1 MRDFKRRTRETGSVM
16 IEGGA
21 LVAENVEEKGRGGR
35 EGNKRM

>member
-1 MRDFKRRTRETGSVM
+1 MRDCKRGTRETGSVM

-21 LVAENVEEKGRGGR
+21 LVAENVGGEGRGGR

>member
-1 MRDFKRRTRETGSVM
+1 MRDFKSGTRETGSVM

-21 LVAENVEEKGRGGR
+21 LVAENVEENGRGGR